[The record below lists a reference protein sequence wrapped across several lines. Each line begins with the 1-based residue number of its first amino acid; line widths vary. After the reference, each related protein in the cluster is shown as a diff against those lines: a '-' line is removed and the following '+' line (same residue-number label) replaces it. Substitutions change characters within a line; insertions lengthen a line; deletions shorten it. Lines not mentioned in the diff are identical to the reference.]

1 MLMFRFNIL
10 FWVAARLGFH
20 ALVLKKYISFAI
32 LYTPSVWFS
41 SCLFKMP
48 PPEYPVW
55 SDWSAQT
62 RQGRHR

>member
-48 PPEYPVW
+48 PPEYPV
-55 SDWSAQT
+55 
-62 RQGRHR
+62 